1 MTFEEYLVSKKIEA
15 SAFKQQQPAEYEG
28 WQQEFAQLHPNSFT
42 AQKLFLIN
50 KIRRAF
56 PLKEVEAAPAPP
68 ASAPVAKP
76 KPIMRP
82 KMN

>member
-15 SAFKQQQPAEYEG
+15 SSFQQQQPVEYEG
-28 WQQEFAQLHPNSFT
+28 WKREFAHLHPNSFT

-56 PLKEVEAAPAPP
+56 PLKEVEAVPAAP
-68 ASAPVAKP
+68 ASAPAAKP

-82 KMN
+82 KMT